1 MIRKSAAP
9 RFAMYA
15 AVGAV
20 GTAAHYAVLATAI
33 TLGWLAPVAA
43 SACGAA
49 VGAAVNFL
57 LNARLTFRRR
67 ASLAG
72 AARFVLTA
80 AVAAAANALAMWG
93 LAGWLHLPWLPAQMI
108 VTAGLLLLTFRVNSL
123 WTFR

>member
-1 MIRKSAAP
+1 MSRIPSVP
-9 RFAMYA
+9 RFVTYA

-20 GTAAHYAVLATAI
+20 GTGAHYTVLFAAVTS
-33 TLGWLAPVAA
+33 GWLAPVGA

-67 ASLAG
+67 ASLGG

-80 AVAAAANALAMWG
+80 AVAAAANALAMW
-93 LAGWLHLPWLPAQMI
+93 LLVGWLRLPWLPAQMI
-108 VTAGLLLLTFRVNSL
+108 VTALLLLLTFRVNSS

>member
-1 MIRKSAAP
+1 MIRKAGLP
-9 RFAMYA
+9 RFFTYA

-20 GTAAHYAVLATAI
+20 GTGAHYTVLLASV
-33 TLGWLAPVAA
+33 TLGWLAPVGA

-57 LNARLTFRRR
+57 LNAHLTFRRR
-67 ASLAG
+67 ASWAG

-80 AVAAAANALAMWG
+80 AAAAAANALAMWV
-93 LAGWLHLPWLPAQMI
+93 LVGWLRCPWPAAQVT
-108 VTAGLLLLTFRVNSL
+108 VTAGLLLLTYRVNSL

>member
-1 MIRKSAAP
+1 MP
-9 RFAMYA
+9 RFFTYA

-20 GTAAHYAVLATAI
+20 GTGAHYAVLLAAVA
-33 TLGWLAPVAA
+33 LGWLAPVGA

-67 ASLAG
+67 ASWAG
-72 AARFVLTA
+72 AARFVATA
-80 AVAAAANALAMWG
+80 AGAAAANALAMWI
-93 LAGWLHLPWLPAQMI
+93 LVAWLRLPWLAAQLA
-108 VTAGLLLLTFRVNSL
+108 VTALLLLLTFRVNSL

>member
-1 MIRKSAAP
+1 MIRKAGMS
-9 RFAMYA
+9 RFFTYA

-20 GTAAHYAVLATAI
+20 GTGAHYTVLLASVM
-33 TLGWLAPVAA
+33 LGWLAPVGA

-57 LNARLTFRRR
+57 LNAHLTFRRR
-67 ASLAG
+67 VSWPG

-80 AVAAAANALAMWG
+80 AGAAGANALAMWV
-93 LAGWLHLPWLPAQMI
+93 LVGWLRCPWPAAQVI
-108 VTAGLLLLTFRVNSL
+108 VTAGLLLLTYRVNSL